1 VRRTELFTTIRSEG
15 GLLPADLL
23 ARVAAGDP
31 TLESIGAEAYHL
43 TPGERLGE
51 ATSRSWNRLVGAWA
65 GFRDT
70 LEGLGPTERTA
81 TEMTRRRWSLVL
93 FQELGYG
100 QLQVARSTEIAGRSY
115 PISHAWGAV
124 PAHLVGARVELDRR
138 TPGVAGAATMSPHG
152 LVQEFLN
159 RSDDHLWGLVTN
171 GLRLRLLRD
180 NASLT
185 RAAYVEFDLEAMFT
199 GQVYA
204 DFVVLWLVCH
214 QSRLEGDPP
223 EKCVLERWRADAAER
238 GTRALEQL
246 RGGVEQAIV
255 ELGAGFL
262 AHPANAALR
271 ERLRSGA
278 LDKQDYYRQL
288 LRLVYRVLFLLVA
301 ESRDLLLDPHGDA
314 LAKRRY
320 RAYYSVERLR
330 RLAESRRGSAHGDL
344 WAGLAVVVEG
354 LSRPDG
360 LPVLGLPGLGGFLWS
375 DRACPDLDGASLAN
389 RSLLGALSALTTTT
403 DGKLRRSVDYRNLGA
418 EELGSVYESLLELHP
433 ELHLEG
439 AVFNLSTA
447 GGNERKTT
455 GSYYTPTSLITELLD
470 SALDPVLDEAAAGAD
485 PEAAILGVTVLDP
498 ACGSGHFLI
507 AAAHRIAKRLAS
519 VRTGDG
525 EPAPEELRRA
535 LRDVIGRCVH
545 GVDANEMAV
554 ELCKVSLWME
564 AVEPGKPLSF
574 LDHRI
579 VCGNSLLGATP
590 RLLAEGV
597 PDAAFKP
604 LEGDDKAFVTS
615 LRKTNKRQREWR
627 DQLSLDLSASVA
639 GLARPLAEGMAAID
653 RMPDE
658 RAADLAAKEA
668 AWAELVASSD
678 AERAQVAA
686 DAWCAAFVAPKRK
699 GAPVITDEV
708 VRRLANQPEKVEQE
722 VVDEVRQLRDQ
733 YRFLHPHLAFP
744 DVFSVP
750 ADGEAADNPETG
762 WSGGFSVV
770 LGNPPW
776 EHAEL
781 KEKEW
786 FAVRS
791 PEIAAAP
798 TGAARKRMIA
808 ALIEDDPELSD
819 AFLAAARHADGE
831 RFFFGSSGRFPLCGK
846 GRINTYAVFAE
857 AMRSAISPV
866 GRVGMIVP
874 SGIATDD
881 TTKHFFADLVER
893 RSLVSMMSFE
903 NEEFIFSGIH
913 HATRFCLLTLTGERF
928 SAAAADFVFFARST
942 ADLAEPERRF
952 TLNANDFALLNP
964 NTRTCPVFRTRR
976 DAELTKAIYRRVPV
990 LVDYGPPER
999 NPWGVTFKQGLF
1011 NMTSDSGLFR
1021 TRAQLEADG
1030 WTLEGNIFT
1039 RGPDRH
1045 LPLYEAKMLHHFNH
1059 RWGTYRGQTEA
1070 QANQGKLPE
1079 ASLEKLEDS
1088 CYTALPRYWVSSAEV
1103 QLRAPSS
1110 QGAWFLGFRDITG
1123 ATVLRTVIAA
1133 VLPAVAVSNKLPL
1146 LQFKTNRHPFAL
1158 GANLS
1163 SLALD
1168 YVGRQKMGGT
1178 SLNFFILKQLPVL
1191 PPETYDRPAPWHPGH
1206 TLAQWLTPRVLELT
1220 YTAWDLEGFAADL
1233 GYSGPPFRWD
1243 DERRALL
1250 RAELDGC
1257 FFHLY
1262 GIERLDVDYIMGT
1275 FPIVERKDR
1284 AKHGEYR
1291 TKRLILEAYDAMAAA
1306 SSAGTAYPTVLDP
1319 PPADPAVAHPASTR
1333 PPWSFRPQ

>member
-1 VRRTELFTTIRSEG
+1 MRRVEQFSTVRSEG

-31 TLESIGAEAYHL
+31 TLESIGPEAYHL
-43 TPGERLGE
+43 PPGERLGE
-51 ATSRSWNRLVGAWA
+51 AISRSWNRLVGTWT
-65 GFRDT
+65 GFRDA
-70 LEGLGPTERTA
+70 LERLGPTERTA
-81 TEMTRRRWSLVL
+81 TELTRRRWSLVL

-100 QLQVARSTEIAGRSY
+100 QLQVARAAEIGGRSY
-115 PISHAWGAV
+115 PISHAWG
-124 PAHLVGARVELDRR
+124 PAPVHLVGARVELDRR

-159 RSDDHLWGLVTN
+159 RSDDHLWGLVGN

-238 GTRALEQL
+238 GTRALDQL
-246 RGGVEQAIV
+246 RVGVEQAIT

-262 AHPANAALR
+262 AHRANADLR

-278 LDKQDYYRQL
+278 LESRDYYRQL
-288 LRLVYRVLFLLVA
+288 LRLVYRLLFLLVA

-314 LAKRRY
+314 LAKERY
-320 RAYYSVERLR
+320 RAFYSVERLR
-330 RLAESRRGSAHGDL
+330 HLAESVPGSAHGDL
-344 WAGLAVVVEG
+344 WAGLGVVIDGLGRSEG
-354 LSRPDG
+354 LPA
-360 LPVLGLPGLGGFLWS
+360 LGLPGLGGFLWS
-375 DRACPDLDGASLAN
+375 DRACPDLDAAELSN
-389 RSLLGALSALTTTT
+389 RALLGAMLALTSTT

-439 AVFNLSTA
+439 ARFSLSTA

-470 SALDPVLDEAAAGAD
+470 SALGPVLEEATAADD
-485 PEAAILGVTVLDP
+485 PEAAILGLSVLDP

-519 VRTGDG
+519 VRTGEG
-525 EPAPEELRRA
+525 EPAPAELRRA
-535 LRDVIGRCVH
+535 LRDVIGRCTH

-564 AVEPGKPLSF
+564 AVQPGKPLSF

-604 LEGDDKAFVTS
+604 LEGDDRDFVS
-615 LRKTNKRQREWR
+615 VLRKSNKTQRTWR

-653 RMPDE
+653 RMPDDQ
-658 RAADLAAKEA
+658 AADVAAKEA
-668 AWAELVASSD
+668 AWRELVASSD
-678 AERAQVAA
+678 AERARLAA

-708 VRRLANQPEKVEQE
+708 VRRLASQPEKVETE
-722 VVDEVRQLRDQ
+722 VVEEVRRLREQ

-744 DVFSVP
+744 DVFTVP
-750 ADGEAADNPETG
+750 ADGEEADNFETG

-776 EHAEL
+776 ERVKL
-781 KEKEW
+781 QEKEW
-786 FAVRS
+786 FAIRA
-791 PEIAAAP
+791 PEVAAAP
-798 TGAARKRMIA
+798 NADARKRMIRK
-808 ALIEDDPELSD
+808 LIEDDPGLHVDFLD
-819 AFLAAARHADGE
+819 AVRQAEGE
-831 RFFFGSSGRFPLCGK
+831 SHLLRSSGRFPLCGR
-846 GRINTYAVFAE
+846 GDVNTYTVFAE
-857 AMRSAISPV
+857 GMRSAISPV
-866 GRVGMIVP
+866 GRLGVIVP

-881 TTKHFFADLVER
+881 TTKHFFADLVDR
-893 RSLVSMMSFE
+893 RSLASLYDFE
-903 NEEFIFSGIH
+903 NARPIFPGVHRSFK
-913 HATRFCLLTLTGERF
+913 FCLLTLAGTARPAG
-928 SAAAADFVFFARST
+928 AAEFVFFAHDT
-942 ADLAEPERRF
+942 ADLSEPERRF
-952 TLNANDFALLNP
+952 TLSPDDFALLNP

-976 DAELTKAIYRRVPV
+976 DAELTKAIYLRVPI
-990 LVDYGPPER
+990 LIEYGPPER
-999 NPWGVTFKQGLF
+999 NPWGVTFSTMF
-1011 NMTSDSGLFR
+1011 HMSNDSGLFR
-1021 TRAQLEADG
+1021 TRTDLVADG
-1030 WTLEGNIFT
+1030 WTLAGNVFV
-1039 RGPDRH
+1039 RGADRY
-1045 LPLYEAKMLHHFNH
+1045 LPLYEAKMLHHFDH
-1059 RWGTYRGQTEA
+1059 RWATYEGLDTRDLTPTEKTDPA
-1070 QANQGKLPE
+1070 KV
-1079 ASLEKLEDS
+1079 
-1088 CYTALPRYWVSSAEV
+1088 ALPRYWVRAREV
-1103 QLRAPSS
+1103 DARVPDKRTWL
-1110 QGAWFLGFRDITG
+1110 LGFRDIARSTDERTMICSPFGLAGVGNNLPVLVTG
-1123 ATVLRTVIAA
+1123 TTALWLAA
-1133 VLPAVAVSNKLPL
+1133 SVTSFAQDFVAR
-1146 LQFKTNRHPFAL
+1146 FK
-1158 GANLS
+1158 
-1163 SLALD
+1163 
-1168 YVGRQKMGGT
+1168 VGGT
-1178 SLNFFILKQLPVL
+1178 HINFFIAEQLPVL
-1191 PPETYDRPAPWHPGH
+1191 PPETYDQFTPWQSGA
-1206 TLAQWLTPRVLELT
+1206 TLADWLTPRVLELT
-1220 YTAWDLEGFAADL
+1220 YTAWDLEGFAADV
-1233 GYSGPPFRWD
+1233 GYHGPPLRWD

-1262 GIERLDVDYIMGT
+1262 GIERPDVEYIMGA
-1275 FPIVERKDR
+1275 FPIVERKDI
-1284 AKHGEYR
+1284 AKYGEYR
-1291 TKRLILEAYDAMAAA
+1291 TKRLILERYDAMAAA
-1306 SSAGTAYPTVLDP
+1306 SAAGTPYATVLDP
-1319 PPADPAVAHPASTR
+1319 PPADPAVAHPASSR
-1333 PPWSFRPQ
+1333 PSWSRR

>member
-1 VRRTELFTTIRSEG
+1 MRRVEQFSTVRSEG

-23 ARVAAGDP
+23 ARVVAGDP

-43 TPGERLGE
+43 APGERLGE
-51 ATSRSWNRLVGAWA
+51 AISRSWNRLVGAWA
-65 GFRDT
+65 GFRET
-70 LEGLGPTERTA
+70 LDGLPPTDRTA
-81 TEMTRRRWSLVL
+81 TEVTRRRWSLVL

-100 QLQVARSTEIAGRSY
+100 QLQVARSTEIGGRSY

-138 TPGVAGAATMSPHG
+138 TPGVVGAATMSPHG

-246 RGGVEQAIV
+246 RGGVERAIV

-262 AHPANAALR
+262 AHPANAGLR
-271 ERLRSGA
+271 EQLRSGA

-301 ESRDLLLDPHGDA
+301 ESRDLLLDPRGDA
-314 LAKRRY
+314 LAKQRY

-330 RLAESRRGSAHGDL
+330 HLAEWRRGSAHGDL
-344 WAGLAVVVEG
+344 WAGLAVVIDG

-360 LPVLGLPGLGGFLWS
+360 LPALGLPGLGGFLWS
-375 DRACPDLDGASLAN
+375 DRACADLDGASLAN
-389 RSLLGALSALTTTT
+389 RWLLSALSALTTTT

-433 ELHLEG
+433 ELHLEA

-470 SALDPVLDEAAAGAD
+470 SALDPVLDEAVAAAD

-535 LRDVIGRCVH
+535 LRDVIGRCIH

-604 LEGDDKAFVTS
+604 LEGDDKTFVTS
-615 LRKTNKRQREWR
+615 LRKTNKTQRSWR

-653 RMPDE
+653 RMPEE
-658 RAADLAAKEA
+658 RAADLAAKET

-678 AERAQVAA
+678 AERARLAA

-708 VRRLANQPEKVEQE
+708 VRRLASQPEKVDPE
-722 VVDEVRQLRDQ
+722 VLDEVRRLRQQ
-733 YRFLHPHLAFP
+733 YHFLHPHLAFP
-744 DVFSVP
+744 DVFTVP
-750 ADGEAADNPETG
+750 ADGEEADNAETG

-831 RFFFGSSGRFPLCGK
+831 RFFFGSSGRFPLCGR

-866 GRVGMIVP
+866 GRVGVIVP

-893 RSLVSMMSFE
+893 RSLVSLYDFE
-903 NEEFIFSGIH
+903 NAAPVFPGVHRSFK
-913 HATRFCLLTLTGERF
+913 FCLLTLAGVGRPAG
-928 SAAAADFVFFARST
+928 AAEFVFFAQDT

-952 TLNANDFALLNP
+952 TLSADDFALLNP

-990 LVDYGPPER
+990 LIDHGPPEC

-1030 WTLEGNIFT
+1030 WTLEGNVFT
-1039 RGPDRH
+1039 RGSDRY
-1045 LPLYEAKMLHHFNH
+1045 LPLYEAKMTAPFDH
-1059 RWGTYRGQTEA
+1059 RAADVVLSSVAVVRQGQPSA
-1070 QANQGKLPE
+1070 L
-1079 ASLEKLEDS
+1079 SLADHVS
-1088 CYTALPRYWVSSAEV
+1088 PDRSALPRYWVDEAEV
-1103 QLRAPSS
+1103 R
-1110 QGAWFLGFRDITG
+1110 R
-1123 ATVLRTVIAA
+1123 R
-1133 VLPAVAVSNKLPL
+1133 LP
-1146 LQFKTNRHPFAL
+1146 HPFTQWMLHIRDLTSPTNERTLIASVVPVAAIGHTAPVL
-1158 GANLS
+1158 WTAPRNRPILAAS
-1163 SLALD
+1163 ICSYALD
-1168 YVGRQKMGGT
+1168 YVLRNKLGG
-1178 SLNFFILKQLPVL
+1178 LHLVFFIAEQLPVL
-1191 PPETYDRPAPWHPGH
+1191 PPETYDRTASWHPGLM
-1206 TLAQWLTPRVLELT
+1206 LAQWLRPRVLELT

-1233 GYSGPPFRWD
+1233 DYVGPPFRWD
-1243 DERRALL
+1243 DERRSLL

-1262 GIERLDVDYIMGT
+1262 GIERPDVDYIMST

-1284 AKHGEYR
+1284 ARYGDYR
-1291 TKRLILEAYDAMAAA
+1291 TKRLILEAFDAMAAA
-1306 SSAGTAYPTVLDP
+1306 SAAGTTYATLLDP
-1319 PPADPAVAHPASTR
+1319 PPADPAVAHPASSR
-1333 PPWSFRPQ
+1333 PAWSSGPR

>member
-1 VRRTELFTTIRSEG
+1 VRRVEQFSTIRSEG

-43 TPGERLGE
+43 APGERLGE

-65 GFRDT
+65 GFGDT

-81 TEMTRRRWSLVL
+81 TEVTRRRWSLVL

-246 RGGVEQAIV
+246 RGGVERAIV

-262 AHPANAALR
+262 AHPANAGLR

-301 ESRDLLLDPHGDA
+301 ESRDLLLDPHGGA
-314 LAKRRY
+314 LAKLRY

-470 SALDPVLDEAAAGAD
+470 SALDPVLDEAVAAAD
-485 PEAAILGVTVLDP
+485 PEVAILSLTVLDP

-535 LRDVIGRCVH
+535 LRDVIGRCIH

-590 RLLAEGV
+590 RLLSEGV

-604 LEGDDKAFVTS
+604 LEGDDKPFVTS
-615 LRKTNKRQREWR
+615 LRNANKRQREWR
-627 DQLSLDLSASVA
+627 DQLTLDLSASVA

-658 RAADLAAKEA
+658 RAAGLAAKEA

-686 DAWCAAFVAPKRK
+686 DAWCVAFVAPKRK

-708 VRRLANQPEKVEQE
+708 VRRLASQPEKVEQE
-722 VVDEVRQLRDQ
+722 VVGEVRRLRDQ

-744 DVFSVP
+744 DVFTVP
-750 ADGEAADNPETG
+750 ANGERADNPETG

-776 EHAEL
+776 ERVKL
-781 KEKEW
+781 QEKEW
-786 FAVRS
+786 FATRA
-791 PEIAAAP
+791 PEVAAAP
-798 TGAARKRMIA
+798 NAAARKRMIRQ
-808 ALIEDDPELSD
+808 LIEDDPDLHV
-819 AFLAAARHADGE
+819 AFLAAARQAEGE
-831 RFFFGSSGRFPLCGK
+831 SHLLRSSGRFPLCGR
-846 GRINTYAVFAE
+846 GDVNTYTVFAE

-866 GRVGMIVP
+866 GRVGVIVP

-893 RSLVSMMSFE
+893 RSLASLYDFE
-903 NEEFIFSGIH
+903 NAAPVFTGVHRSFK
-913 HATRFCLLTLTGERF
+913 FCLLTLAGVGRPAG
-928 SAAAADFVFFARST
+928 AAEFVFFAHGT
-942 ADLAEPERRF
+942 ADLAEAERRF
-952 TLNANDFALLNP
+952 TLSADDFALLNP

-990 LVDYGPPER
+990 LIDHGPPER
-999 NPWGVTFKQGLF
+999 NPWGVSFQRMF
-1011 NMTSDSGLFR
+1011 DMSNDSGLFR

-1030 WTLEGNIFT
+1030 WTLEGNVFT
-1039 RGPDRH
+1039 RGPDRYV
-1045 LPLYEAKMLHHFNH
+1045 PLYEAKMIHHFDH
-1059 RWGTYRGQTEA
+1059 RWATYAAE
-1070 QANQGKLPE
+1070 GKIQDCTLSQHQNP
-1079 ASLEKLEDS
+1079 AATPL
-1088 CYTALPRYWVSSAEV
+1088 ARYWIRSAEV
-1103 QLRAPSS
+1103 QARLDGRDHLALF
-1110 QGAWFLGFRDITG
+1110 AWRGIARSTDTRSLIASFVPFSGGGGNFDLLLGVRTPE
-1123 ATVLRTVIAA
+1123 VLCLLAA
-1133 VLPAVAVSNKLPL
+1133 FNSIVFDYSARQKLSGMH
-1146 LQFKTNRHPFAL
+1146 LQF
-1158 GANLS
+1158 S
-1163 SLALD
+1163 VVS
-1168 YVGRQKMGGT
+1168 
-1178 SLNFFILKQLPVL
+1178 QLPVL
-1191 PPETYDRPAPWHPGH
+1191 PPATYDRPASWHPGL
-1206 TLAQWLTPRVLELT
+1206 TLAQWVTPRVLELT

-1233 GYSGPPFRWD
+1233 EYNGPPFRWD

-1250 RAELDGC
+1250 RAELDAC

-1262 GIERLDVDYIMGT
+1262 GLEHPDVDYIMGT

-1291 TKRLILEAYDAMAAA
+1291 TKRLILEVYDAMATAA
-1306 SSAGTAYPTVLDP
+1306 ATDTPYATLLEPG
-1319 PPADPAVAHPASTR
+1319 PADAAVAHPASSR
-1333 PPWSFRPQ
+1333 PSWSRR